1 MGYQEFLEHIEGIA
15 KTIENWQEPI
25 QILYKDGADAVIAGS
40 LLARAFLDLESP
52 FILTKFEKSVLPE
65 INKREGYLTIT
76 LGLGIEDLTNLSSD
90 NIIAILDEGGKNA
103 IKKGMKLSL
112 IGPADFGFEYNEYSI
127 AAAAYFLISPYA
139 VSLDYIVQ
147 LPLISAQI
155 INMMEDY
162 EGLHKMIAE
171 DATTGEKIEIAKSIS
186 FLGTEIFNINDSILY
201 SLTPFLPGLTGN
213 DKKIIQFITQ
223 AGIEI
228 KSGTDDRKI
237 SNLSPDEIK
246 DLNSKLVVHLALH
259 KGYQEDELI
268 FIKNKTEFLDEK
280 SGTILKNSWD
290 IASAVNDAV
299 LRGKHNYAI
308 AVLTGNRTNYLTK
321 LTRLYIEERKAVS
334 ISFQFLLDHNDEV
347 VELSTIRYFIS
358 DHKIS
363 WYNASHTAAMGL
375 SNGLVTSDL
384 PFAVVAP
391 GPNKLFTIGIRA
403 SKSHNIGDGLSKLM
417 KEVISERKIDGKVSG
432 SKLDTMVSVPKDLV
446 EDILLDLNEKL
457 RGYMDDS

>member
-1 MGYQEFLEHIEGIA
+1 MGYQEFLDHIEGVA
-15 KTIENWQEPI
+15 KIIETWQNPI
-25 QILYKDGADAVIAGS
+25 QILYKDNADAVIAGS
-40 LLARAFLDLESP
+40 LLARAFLDLETP
-52 FILTKFEKSVLPE
+52 FILTKFAKSLLPE

-76 LGLGIEDLTNLSSD
+76 LGLEVEEVTKISTD
-90 NIIAILDEGGKNA
+90 NKIVILADGESKV
-103 IKKGMKLSL
+103 KKGLKASL
-112 IGPADFGFEYNEYSI
+112 INPAEFGFHKNEYSV

-162 EGLHKMIAE
+162 EGLHIMIAE
-171 DATTGEKIEIAKSIS
+171 DATTGEKIAVAKSIS

-280 SGTILKNSWD
+280 SGTILKNVWD
-290 IASAVNDAV
+290 IASAVKDAV

-308 AVLTGNRTNYLTK
+308 AVLTGNRTDYLSKLTK
-321 LTRLYIEERKAVS
+321 LYIEERKAVS

-347 VELSTIRYFIS
+347 VELKTLRYFIS

-403 SKSHNIGDGLSKLM
+403 SKSHNIGGGMSELM
-417 KEVISERKIDGKVSG
+417 QEVIVDRKIDSEVFG
-432 SKLDTMVSVPKDLV
+432 SKLDSMVSVPKDLV

-457 RGYMDDS
+457 RGYVDDS

>member
-1 MGYQEFLEHIEGIA
+1 MGYQGFLDHIEGVA
-15 KTIENWQEPI
+15 KIIETWQNPI
-25 QILYKDGADAVIAGS
+25 QILYKDNADAVIAGS
-40 LLARAFLDLESP
+40 LLARAFLDLETP
-52 FILTKFEKSVLPE
+52 FILTKFEESLLPE
-65 INKREGYLTIT
+65 IIKREGYLTIT
-76 LGLGIEDLTNLSSD
+76 LGIGVEEVTKISTD
-90 NIIAILDEGGKNA
+90 NMIVVLDYGEA
-103 IKKGMKLSL
+103 DVKKGMKVSL
-112 IGPADFGFEYNEYSI
+112 INPTEFGFQKNEYSV

-162 EGLHKMIAE
+162 VGLHSLIAE
-171 DATTGEKIEIAKSIS
+171 DATTGEKIKIAKSIS

-280 SGTILKNSWD
+280 SGTILKNVWD

-299 LRGKHNYAI
+299 MRGKHNYAI
-308 AVLTGNRTNYLTK
+308 AVLTGNRTNYLSK
-321 LTRLYIEERKAVS
+321 LTKLYIEERKAVS

-347 VELSTIRYFIS
+347 VELTTLRYFIS

-363 WYNASHTAAMGL
+363 WYNVSHTAAMGL

-391 GPNKLFTIGIRA
+391 GPNKLHTIGIRA
-403 SKSHNIGDGLSKLM
+403 SKSHNIGGGMSELM
-417 KEVISERKIDGKVSG
+417 QEVISERKIDGEVIG
-432 SKLDTMVSVPKDLV
+432 SKLDSMVSVPKDLV

-457 RGYMDDS
+457 RGYVNDS